1 MYTLTKTKTRT
12 ATGIALI
19 GLVAVAAGIGIFQ
32 VAKKYNPV
40 PNPVRVTSGNIAG
53 SNIKDADLRCSLL
66 AKDYSQA
73 KYFFNNNEFKLT
85 NEGLP
90 YPKNDYACF
99 SNNAGGDL
107 YIGGASSTDPDVRY
121 SPDNIVGAPAGYSPR
136 QSNSNAPNNYCCD
149 IKKYYSPEEVN
160 NCKVLTEDNFGRLRD
175 RNAQGQLAKQL
186 IGGYQTPLSCAQQG
200 KKFICYSWYT
210 SQRQEGWCASSYE
223 ECKKNGDANNLY
235 ACPIGGQACSFW
247 AQTNNRG
254 RAGLDLCKG
263 NGYSGTCVNPY
274 SGEYIGCKKPGED
287 KCVYIDI
294 YNNPRE
300 KTVNLPSSAIVC
312 STGYNLTHAITDAKV
327 VEIGCDYVII
337 EWTTDNPGFTEVDY
351 GVVGAND
358 SISPYIN
365 TAWVTKHRA
374 KINNLKKN
382 TKYWFNVVTNTD
394 KPIAGT
400 QLTSKKL
407 EFTTSCKA
415 ELSCA
420 DLAKTIPYKTALN
433 KCNGWG
439 ASESSDGA
447 KPNAICVNKFTGEIV
462 SGGEFGNGSAGC
474 ISPWSGS
481 YFCIK
486 QNDQGVATDPNNK
499 VCYYDRFTGKT
510 LSEPTQ

>member
-12 ATGIALI
+12 VAGIGLI
-19 GLVAVAAGIGIFQ
+19 GLVALAAGFGIYK
-32 VAKKYNPV
+32 VGKKYNPISNV
-40 PNPVRVTSGNIAG
+40 QVQKVTHGNLAG
-53 SNIKDADLRCSLL
+53 NNIKDADLRCSLL

-287 KCVYIDI
+287 KCVYINI

-300 KTVNLPSSAIVC
+300 TKVDLPSSAIVC
-312 STGYNLTHAITDAKV
+312 ATGF
-327 VEIGCDYVII
+327 VE
-337 EWTTDNPGFTEVDY
+337 P
-351 GVVGAND
+351 A
-358 SISPYIN
+358 P
-365 TAWVTKHRA
+365 
-374 KINNLKKN
+374 
-382 TKYWFNVVTNTD
+382 
-394 KPIAGT
+394 T
-400 QLTSKKL
+400 QSKK
-407 EFTTSCKA
+407 TTPSTLSKK
-415 ELSCA
+415 ELSCT
-420 DLAKTIPYKTALN
+420 DLAKTIPYKTAKN
-433 KCNGWG
+433 KCDGWG